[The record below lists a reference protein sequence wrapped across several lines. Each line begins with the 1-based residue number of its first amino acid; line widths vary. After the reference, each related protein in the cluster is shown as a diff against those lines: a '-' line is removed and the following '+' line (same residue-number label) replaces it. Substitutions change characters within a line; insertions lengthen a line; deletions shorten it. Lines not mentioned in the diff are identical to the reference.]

1 MIPEKLK
8 QLLLEDPYYKTC
20 ARKNDECDGRIT
32 FEHSFLYA
40 GKQIQEKWAIIP
52 LCWHHHLGKG
62 LNKELNHYIALKR
75 ADLSDLCLRMPKKDW
90 RQMYNY
96 LEQRY
101 GKGS

>member
-1 MIPEKLK
+1 MIPNKLK
-8 QLLLEDPYYKTC
+8 QELLKDTYYKTC
-20 ARKNDECDGRIT
+20 ARKGDDCDGRIT
-32 FEHSFLYA
+32 FEHAFLYA
-40 GKQIQEKWAIIP
+40 GKQINEKWAIIP

-75 ADLSDLCLRMPKKDW
+75 ADLSDLCLRMSKKDW